1 MSVKIL
7 MPALS
12 PTMTEG
18 VLQKWL
24 VKIGDQVKAG
34 DVIAE
39 IETDKA
45 TMELETVD
53 EGKITSL
60 LVTEGSEGVAVNTPI
75 AILNGSENEKI
86 DNTKKDEPKNQNN
99 QENQE
104 KEKIFE
110 KTEPKKNI
118 KNFDKNKTNN
128 KFASPYSKK
137 FARDN
142 NIDLTN
148 IQGSGPNGRIIKRD
162 LKLDKFISS
171 TEYKSIEPSSMRKII
186 AERTTATKNSVPHF
200 YLTIESNVDK
210 LLKLRKNIND
220 QYNDKVS
227 INDILVK
234 ALAIAQKN
242 NPKTNVSWHNGK
254 IIQYS
259 SVDISIAVALDE
271 GLITPIIKNADIKG
285 LLEISQDSKT
295 LIKKAKEGKLKP
307 DDYNGGTISIS
318 NLGMYGINE
327 FSAIINPPQSSILAV
342 GAIQKIPKVIN
353 DDIKIINI
361 MKSTLSADHRVLDGA
376 IAAQMLKEFNDIIE
390 NPFDLWLQSK
400 DMEII

>member
-60 LVTEGSEGVAVNTPI
+60 LVTEGLEGVAVNTPI

-110 KTEPKKNI
+110 KTESKKNI

-137 FARDN
+137 FAIDN
-142 NIDLTN
+142 NIDLTSM
-148 IQGSGPNGRIIKRD
+148 QGSGPNGRIIKRDFEKRD

-210 LLKLRKNIND
+210 ILKLRKNIND

-242 NPKTNVSWHNGK
+242 NPKTNVSWRNGK

-259 SVDISIAVALDE
+259 SVDVSIAVALDE
-271 GLITPIIKNADIKG
+271 GLITPIIKNADVKG

-295 LIKKAKEGKLKP
+295 LIKKAK
-307 DDYNGGTISIS
+307 
-318 NLGMYGINE
+318 
-327 FSAIINPPQSSILAV
+327 
-342 GAIQKIPKVIN
+342 
-353 DDIKIINI
+353 
-361 MKSTLSADHRVLDGA
+361 
-376 IAAQMLKEFNDIIE
+376 
-390 NPFDLWLQSK
+390 
-400 DMEII
+400 